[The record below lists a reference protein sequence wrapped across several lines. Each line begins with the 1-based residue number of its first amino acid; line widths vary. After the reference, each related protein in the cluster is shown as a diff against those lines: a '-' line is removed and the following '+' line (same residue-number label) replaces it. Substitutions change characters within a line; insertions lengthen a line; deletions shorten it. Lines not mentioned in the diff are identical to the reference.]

1 MATAESHVSA
11 MQKQRSDLANVQSV
25 AELFRRR
32 AGTDAQRS
40 AARRKVGTQW
50 QDVSWTQLAKESEEA
65 AWGLIALGVKKG
77 DMVSILAG
85 TRVEWTVADLGVAMS
100 GAVAVPI
107 YQSNTPEECQFILD
121 NAAAVLVF
129 AEDERQLAKL
139 RQEKARLPRLQH
151 VVLMDGDGDG
161 AWVLSLDQLKAR
173 GREHK
178 ARVPGDLD
186 QRLAAQKRED
196 LATILYTS
204 GTTGVPKGV
213 MITNDN
219 MLFAAEVTV
228 GTGLL
233 RRDDTHLL
241 FLPFAHSFAQI
252 IKAAWFGSGLNM
264 IFAESVDKMV
274 DNAGE
279 TGPTI
284 LSAVPRVY
292 EKAYNSVVAGGM
304 ANPGLQGALF
314 RMAMREFELYAKAK
328 QKGEPYSSLAFTIAR
343 KLVFPMVKE
352 KLSKRFGGRI
362 DRFVSGGAPLARK
375 IAYFFDLLG
384 FHILEGYGLTETIAV
399 TSVNLPGQN
408 KLGTVGRPF
417 PGVEVKIAQDGEI
430 LERGRN
436 IMRGYFGMP
445 EATAEVIDA
454 DGFFRTGDI
463 GEVDRDG
470 FLRITDR
477 KKDLIKTSGGK
488 YIAPQALEGALK
500 TMSELVSQVVVIGDR
515 RKYVSALVT
524 VTEDQAKKV
533 ASAAGERAATY
544 ADAAHSSAVRTRVQV
559 AVDQLNSTLA
569 SYETIKRFVIL
580 DRDLSQEAGDLTPT
594 MKVKRKVISQKF
606 KAQIDAMYDGES
618 VE

>member
-1 MATAESHVSA
+1 MATAESHISA
-11 MQKQRSDLANVQSV
+11 MQKQRSELANIQSV
-25 AELFRRR
+25 ARLFRQR
-32 AGTDAQRS
+32 AGTDAQRT
-40 AARRKVGTQW
+40 AARRKISGRW
-50 QDVSWTQLAKESEEA
+50 QDMSWSQLASESEEA
-65 AWGLIALGVKKG
+65 AWGLIAIGAKRG

-85 TRVEWTVADLGVAMS
+85 TRVEGTVADLGIALA

-107 YQSNTPEECQFILD
+107 YQSNTPEECQFILE
-121 NAAAVLVF
+121 NAGVTLLF
-129 AEDERQLAKL
+129 AEDQKQLAKIQKERGRLPKL
-139 RQEKARLPRLQH
+139 RQ
-151 VVLMDGDGDG
+151 VVLLDGEGDGE
-161 AWVLSLDQLKAR
+161 WVLSLEQLKAR

-178 ARVPGDLD
+178 GRVPGDLE
-186 QRLAAQKRED
+186 QRLQGQRRDE

-274 DNAGE
+274 DKAGE

-343 KLVFPMVKE
+343 KLVFPKVKE

-408 KLGTVGRPF
+408 KLGTVGRPL
-417 PGVEVKIAQDGEI
+417 PGVEVKIAEDGEI

-436 IMRGYFGMP
+436 IMRGYLGLAD
-445 EATAEVIDA
+445 ATAEVIDK
-454 DGFFRTGDI
+454 DGYFHTGDI
-463 GEVDRDG
+463 GDLDADG
-470 FLRITDR
+470 YLRITDR

-488 YIAPQALEGALK
+488 YIAPQAIEGALK
-500 TMSELVSQVVVIGDR
+500 TSSELVSQVVVIGDR
-515 RKYVSALVT
+515 RKYVSVLLT
-524 VTEDQAKKV
+524 VVEAEAKKLTGA
-533 ASAAGERAATY
+533 ASYAEATK
-544 ADAAHSSAVRTRVQV
+544 HPAVRQKIQE
-559 AVDQLNSTLA
+559 AVDRLNATLP
-569 SYETIKRFVIL
+569 SYETIKRFTVL
-580 DRDLSQEAGDLTPT
+580 ERDFSQETGELTPT
-594 MKVKRKVISQKF
+594 MKVKRKACTQRF
-606 KAQIDAMYDGES
+606 KREIDSMYD
-618 VE
+618 